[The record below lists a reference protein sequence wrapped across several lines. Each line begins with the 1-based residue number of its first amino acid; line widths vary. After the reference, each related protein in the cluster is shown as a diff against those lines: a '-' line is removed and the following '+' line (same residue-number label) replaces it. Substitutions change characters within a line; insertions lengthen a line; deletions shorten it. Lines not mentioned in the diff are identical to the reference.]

1 MAAERFSEEIVVR
14 TRRFTHLAILRCLLA
29 CGYLGVEVFFH
40 PSGVFKALA
49 GGLFLVY
56 SGLLLGFRT
65 HTRIRNSAAPIQFVD
80 LISMVV
86 LIVLS
91 SSGEV
96 ALPLLMFYFLITE
109 ASLLHG
115 VKEVLLVTMVSLVF
129 YAAWLNSEGAG
140 GFRFS
145 YNSFMFMLV
154 AGGALAYFFSDH
166 RNRTGR
172 RIAVLLQRAVSEPE
186 AKMVEAV
193 ETTLKELSE
202 HLSCSR
208 AVLAFWEEGL
218 DYHAICQ
225 YPPQRDSSKG
235 APERFLQGREWACFR
250 ETRTDFFSNDVSL
263 EDKTGKPLPRDF
275 DLHPYVIQKFEVYNA
290 VGCGLFHGDKLIGRL
305 LLFNRVSQVGGAAYK
320 KVQAVAPLFAGL
332 VQHLLVVKK
341 TEQEAYDRE
350 RGRMAHDLHDGPLQ
364 TIISFEMRLAIIRKL
379 LERDAAMAAAEIES
393 LHKLS
398 RKLVAEMRTFV
409 HRVRPL
415 EGEDASLA
423 ASTRRLVEG
432 FQKESGVS
440 VTFVSGTNGNVTL
453 PGKLGA
459 EILQMAREALHNVYK
474 HAQATHVLFAV
485 ERKGNQLHLAID
497 DNGRGFRFGG
507 KYMLQE
513 LEALRL
519 GPKSIKRRVR
529 ALGGDLTLESIPGQG
544 SNLRVTVPLY

>member
-1 MAAERFSEEIVVR
+1 MASERFSEEIVVR
-14 TRRFTHLAILRCLLA
+14 SRRFTHLAILRCLLA
-29 CGYLGVEVFFH
+29 VGYVGVEIVFQ
-40 PSGVFKALA
+40 PAGPFKLLA
-49 GGLFLVY
+49 GGFFLVY
-56 SGLLLGFRT
+56 SAALLGFRS
-65 HTRIRNSAAPIQFVD
+65 HTLVRNHPASIQFAD

-86 LIVLS
+86 LMVLS

-140 GFRFS
+140 RFRFS

-154 AGGALAYFFSDH
+154 AGGALAYFFSDR

-172 RIAVLLQRAVSEPE
+172 QIQGLLRRAASEPE
-186 AKMVEAV
+186 GKMVEAV
-193 ETTLKELSE
+193 ETALKVLAE

-208 AVLAFWEEGL
+208 AVLAFWDEGL
-218 DYHAICQ
+218 DYHALCQ
-225 YPPQRDSSKG
+225 YPPPRDPDKPP
-235 APERFLQGREWACFR
+235 PERFLQSREWACFR
-250 ETRTDFFSNDVSL
+250 EPRTDFFTNDVSL
-263 EDKTGKPLPRDF
+263 EDKSGKPRTREF

-290 VGCGLFHGDKLIGRL
+290 VGCGLFYGDKLVGRL
-305 LLFNRVSQVGGAAYK
+305 LLFNSVKEVGAQGYR

-379 LERDAAMAAAEIES
+379 LERDADTAAAELES

-415 EGEDASLA
+415 EGEDASLV
-423 ASTRRLVEG
+423 ASSRRLVEG

-440 VTFVSGTNGNVTL
+440 VTFLPGANGNLTL
-453 PGKLGA
+453 PGKLGV

-485 ERKGNQLHLAID
+485 ERHGNQLHLAID

-529 ALGGDLTLESIPGQG
+529 ALGGDLTLESNPGQG

>member
-1 MAAERFSEEIVVR
+1 MAAERFSEEIAVR
-14 TRRFTHLAILRCLLA
+14 SRRFTHLAILRCLLA
-29 CGYLGVEVFFH
+29 LGYLGVEV
-40 PSGVFKALA
+40 VFQPAGPFKVAA
-49 GGLFLVY
+49 GGFFLVY
-56 SGLLLGFRT
+56 SALLLGFRS
-65 HTRIRNSAAPIQFVD
+65 HTQVRNHPASIQFID

-86 LIVLS
+86 LMVLS

-96 ALPLLMFYFLITE
+96 SLPLLMFYFLITE

-129 YAAWLNSEGAG
+129 YAAWLNSGGAG
-140 GFRFS
+140 RFRFS

-154 AGGALAYFFSDH
+154 AGGALAYFFSDR

-172 RIAVLLQRAVSEPE
+172 QIAVLLRRAVSEPE
-186 AKMVEAV
+186 AKMVESV
-193 ETTLKELSE
+193 ETALKELSE

-208 AVLAFWEEGL
+208 AVLAFWDEGL
-218 DYHAICQ
+218 DYHALCQ
-225 YPPQRDSSKG
+225 YPPPRDPSKPP
-235 APERFLQGREWACFR
+235 PERFLQSREWACFR
-250 ETRTDFFSNDVSL
+250 ETRTDFFTNDVSL
-263 EDKTGKPLPRDF
+263 EDKTGKPLTREF
-275 DLHPYVIQKFEVYNA
+275 DLHPYIIQKFEVYNA
-290 VGCGLFHGDKLIGRL
+290 TGCGLFHGDKLIGRL
-305 LLFNRVSQVGGAAYK
+305 LLFNSVKEVGSSAYR
-320 KVQAVAPLFAGL
+320 KVQGVGPLFAGL

-379 LERDAAMAAAEIES
+379 LERDAATAAAEIES

-409 HRVRPL
+409 LRVRPL
-415 EGEDASLA
+415 EGEDASLV
-423 ASTRRLVEG
+423 ASSRRMVEG

-440 VTFVSGTNGNVTL
+440 VTFLSGANGNLTL
-453 PGKLGA
+453 PGKLGV
-459 EILQMAREALHNVYK
+459 EVLQMAREALHNVYK

-529 ALGGDLTLESIPGQG
+529 ALGGDLTLESNPGQG